1 MRKIIIFLAA
11 IATLSGC
18 RPDEALDLA
27 DSFRLSLNTDIFNYR
42 YSVVVSD
49 DFGAAMQ
56 SGVSI
61 TLNGDDANK
70 IFTEFGDQSFALNA
84 NGELTFTVHPKMEP
98 TEQRA
103 LNFSVNMKKAG
114 YESATVPI
122 RISMGQFNLSKQV
135 TLVSY
140 QSLKDKL
147 GVDVIQATASSGA
160 LNGAS
165 VLGKNASSGQVKIV
179 NKVNIDTA
187 YYDDNPVSVVIEDG
201 AQFYYT
207 KKIGFQVPTVPER
220 MSQILDTA
228 FVNGVRI
235 IVKRDTSW
243 FEDTVWVTEYNY
255 ERELYDGDKIDIFTS
270 FKDVYIPETA
280 NSRRGFVNGVY
291 FNTTNC
297 QTKYDGSGLVSA
309 LVMRPATIEPSF
321 VVSYKGELADGNEVA
336 IYPAAKSVLYSMV
349 VDPAAMNP
357 ATSAVWAAGDS
368 LEIGWTFLGQGRD
381 NAKSV
386 RLPILLAGN
395 GELRIQNGI
404 RPKYAGAYE
413 VMDFSREYE
422 INLTARGTVPD
433 TSIVPDWENLRY
445 DYQVYAVT
453 SDGREH
459 EVTRFGVGIGDESAG
474 MSREARYMKSASS
487 AGYIEFE
494 KVAGTFYSVLPINT
508 FKVYTVGAY
517 FDKQLR
523 YWNEYDFPGG
533 NGTVPMFR
541 TEFSN
546 DNNYLARTRY
556 DVKVICAASTDSTI
570 LYPSASATSEIAGN
584 SAYAS
589 LINGRWDT
597 RGISLLDTL
606 SISISYK
613 DWSLDTAFVVTK
625 PRTAVEYIDQ
635 TGLDVCNL

>member
-18 RPDEALDLA
+18 RPDDALGLA
-27 DSFRLSLNTDIFNYR
+27 DSFRLSLNTDIFSYR

-56 SGVSI
+56 SGVNI
-61 TLNGDDANK
+61 TLNGEDASK

-84 NGELTFTVHPKMEP
+84 KGELTFTVNPNMEP
-98 TEQRA
+98 TEQNA
-103 LNFSVNMKKAG
+103 LNFSVNIKKAG

-122 RISMGQFNLSKQV
+122 RISMGQFNLSEQV

-147 GVDVIQATASSGA
+147 GVDVIQATANGGA

-165 VLGKNASSGQVKIV
+165 VLGKNASSGQVNIV

-187 YYDDNPVSVVIEDG
+187 YYDANPVSVVIEDG
-201 AQFYYT
+201 AQFYYF
-207 KKIGFQVPTVPER
+207 KEIQVPMVPR
-220 MSQILDTA
+220 RTSQILDTA
-228 FVNGVRI
+228 FVNGVRVI
-235 IVKRDTSW
+235 LKRDSTW
-243 FEDTVWVTEYNY
+243 FEDTVWTTGYNL
-255 ERELYDGDKIDIFTS
+255 ERELYKGDKIEIFTR
-270 FKDVYIPETA
+270 FTEVYIPETA
-280 NSRRGFVNGVY
+280 NSSGRN
-291 FNTTNC
+291 NATNC
-297 QTKYDGSGLVSA
+297 ETKYDGSGNVLA
-309 LVMRPATIEPSF
+309 LVMRPATIAPSF
-321 VVSYKGELADGNEVA
+321 VVVFKGELADGTEVE
-336 IYPAAKSVLYSMV
+336 ITPDAKSVLYSMV
-349 VDPAAMNP
+349 VDPAAINP
-357 ATSAVWAAGDS
+357 ATSAVWSEGDS
-368 LEIGWTFLGQGRD
+368 LEIGWTFVGQGRD

-404 RPKYAGAYE
+404 RPQYAGAYE
-413 VMDFSREYE
+413 VMDFSKEYE
-422 INLTARGTVPD
+422 INLTAAATVPD
-433 TSIVPDWENLRY
+433 TSIVPDRENLRY
-445 DYQVYAVT
+445 AFEVYAVT
-453 SDGREH
+453 SDGKEH
-459 EVTRFGVGIGDESAG
+459 RVSHYGGGIDSEYNG
-474 MSREARYMKSASS
+474 MSRGAKYMKSASS
-487 AGYIEFE
+487 AGYQELE
-494 KVAGTFYSVLPINT
+494 KVMGTFYSVLPINN

-523 YWNEYDFPGG
+523 YWNEYDFSGG
-533 NGTVPMFR
+533 NGTVPLFR
-541 TEFSN
+541 AEFSD

-584 SAYAS
+584 EAYAS
-589 LINGRWDT
+589 LKNGRWDT

-635 TGLDVCNL
+635 TGLDVCDL